1 MGNAGALRDIVRVY
15 AFGSGR
21 RLQIRLEDSSASGGE
36 RKRCTFIAIQSIRT
50 RNWTR
55 LMRRKRPQPNGPRR
69 ARERS
74 CWSLLQNWPARPIP
88 RKAVWS
94 SWERARNLKSTLRSR
109 INKAARRNQRRAR
122 RKKKGISLF
131 RIGRSRLGRTF
142 TRNLI
147 RGVDH
152 LLIVERFSGLP
163 SQEGGDGEK

>member
-1 MGNAGALRDIVRVY
+1 MGKLAALWAILRVY
-15 AFGSGR
+15 AFGSAR
-21 RLQIRLEDSSASGGE
+21 RLRMRLEDSTACQGVQ
-36 RKRCTFIAIQSIRT
+36 RCTFIAIQSIRT

-55 LMRRKRPQPNGPRR
+55 FTRRKRRQPNGPRK

-74 CWSLLQNWPARPIP
+74 CSSLLQNWPARLTP

-94 SWERARNLKSTLRSR
+94 SWERARNLRSTLRSR

-122 RKKKGISLF
+122 RKKKGTSLF
-131 RIGRSRLGRTF
+131 RIGRSWLGRTF